1 MCLAICLIGIMLFDY
16 FQTLLLC
23 AVRMKIDDIDAF
35 VAVIRCQSISLAAES
50 LDLTQPAITR
60 RVQNFEQAL
69 GVELFDRNTKPLKPT
84 SMGLQ
89 VYQKC
94 LGILREMD
102 SLRELVASDTP
113 PSGLLRLGVPQ
124 TVGDVVL
131 LDALKHLRA
140 EFPDLRAQVLT
151 GWGSNLIGKIEK
163 GELDAAA
170 ALFPAG
176 KIFPENIVGESI
188 GKMELVVV
196 CAKAALPKKPV
207 KLSDCYELGWVLN
220 PDGCGFRAGLQRT
233 LTDQGLSLKVN
244 LETFGTELQL
254 GLVADGMGL
263 GLVPRPLLERS
274 AHREQLAV
282 MPLKDF
288 KPVMDLWLI
297 YPRFLGNL
305 QGPVAAFGSLVAE
318 SLRQTRDAA

>member
-1 MCLAICLIGIMLFDY
+1 MLFAY
-16 FQTLLLC
+16 VPLIFLC

-35 VAVIRCQSISLAAES
+35 VAVIRCQSISHAAES

-60 RVQNFEQAL
+60 RVQNFEHAL

-84 SMGLQ
+84 PMGIQ

-94 LGILREMD
+94 LAILREMD
-102 SLRELVASDTP
+102 ALRELVASDTP

-124 TVGDVVL
+124 TIGDVVL
-131 LDALKHLRA
+131 LDALKQLRG
-140 EFPDLRAQVLT
+140 EYPELRAQVST
-151 GWGSNLIGKIEK
+151 GWGSYLIGKIEN

-176 KIFPENIVGESI
+176 KIFPENIVAHSI

-196 CAKAALPKKPV
+196 GAKNTVPKKPV
-207 KLSDCYELGWVLN
+207 RLADCYEQGWVLN
-220 PDGCGFRAGLQRT
+220 PDGCGFRSGLQRT
-233 LTDQGLSLKVN
+233 LSDQGLSMKVN

-274 AHREQLAV
+274 MHRDQLAV
-282 MPLKDF
+282 VPLKDF
-288 KPVMDLWLI
+288 KPVLDLWLF

-305 QGPVAAFGSLVAE
+305 QGPVEAFGALVAR
-318 SLRQTRDAA
+318 SLDQVSAAA

>member
-1 MCLAICLIGIMLFDY
+1 MLFAY
-16 FQTLLLC
+16 LLSVFLC

-35 VAVIRCQSISLAAES
+35 VAVIRCQSISLAAQS

-84 SMGLQ
+84 QMGNQ
-89 VYQKC
+89 VYQRC
-94 LGILREMD
+94 LSILREMD
-102 SLRELVASDTP
+102 ALRELVASDTP

-124 TVGDVVL
+124 TIGDVVL
-131 LDALKHLRA
+131 LDALKQLRG
-140 EFPDLRAQVLT
+140 EFPDLRAQVST
-151 GWGSNLIGKIEK
+151 GWGSNLVSKIEN

-176 KIFPENIVGESI
+176 KIFPENIIGESI

-196 CAKAALPKKPV
+196 CARSALPKGSV
-207 KLSDCYELGWVLN
+207 KLADCYQQGWVLN

-233 LTDQGLSLKVN
+233 LADQGLSLKVN

-274 AHREQLAV
+274 SHREQLAV
-282 MPLKDF
+282 LPVKDF
-288 KPVMDLWLI
+288 RPVMDLWLI

-305 QGPVAAFGSLVAE
+305 QGPVSSFGDLVAR
-318 SLRQTRDAA
+318 SLKQVKDAA

>member
-1 MCLAICLIGIMLFDY
+1 MFFTYLIRPLP
-16 FQTLLLC
+16 C
-23 AVRMKIDDIDAF
+23 VPRMKTDDIDAF
-35 VAVIRCQSISLAAES
+35 VAVVRCQSISQAADSLA
-50 LDLTQPAITR
+50 LTQPAITR
-60 RVQNFEQAL
+60 RVQNLEQAL

-84 SMGLQ
+84 AIGMQ

-94 LGILREMD
+94 LAILREMD
-102 SLRELVASDTP
+102 GLRDLVALDTP
-113 PSGLLRLGVPQ
+113 PSGVLRLGVPQ
-124 TVGDVVL
+124 TIGDIVL
-131 LDALKHLRA
+131 LNALKHLRGQ
-140 EFPDLRAQVLT
+140 FPDLRAQVVT
-151 GWGSNLIGKIEK
+151 GWGANLVSKIER

-176 KIFPENIVGESI
+176 KVFAENIVGESI
-188 GKMELVVV
+188 GKLELVAV
-196 CAKAALPKKPV
+196 CAKADLPKKPI
-207 KLSDCYELGWVLN
+207 KLADCYDRGWVLN

-233 LTDQGLSLKVN
+233 LADQGLSLKVN

-274 AHREQLAV
+274 AHYESLAV
-282 MPLKDF
+282 LPLKDF

-305 QGPVAAFGSLVAE
+305 QAAVNAFGEWVAQSLKQE
-318 SLRQTRDAA
+318 RDAA

>member
-1 MCLAICLIGIMLFDY
+1 MLFAY
-16 FQTLLLC
+16 LVPLFPC
-23 AVRMKIDDIDAF
+23 AYRMKIDDIDAF
-35 VAVIRCQSISLAAES
+35 VAVIRCQSISHAAES

-84 SMGLQ
+84 AMGTQ

-94 LGILREMD
+94 LAILREMD

-124 TVGDVVL
+124 TIGDVVL
-131 LDALKHLRA
+131 LDALKHMRGQ
-140 EFPDLRAQVLT
+140 FPDLRAQVVT
-151 GWGSNLIGKIEK
+151 GWGSHLIGKIEN

-176 KIFPENIVGESI
+176 KIFPDAIVGESI

-196 CAKAALPKKPV
+196 CARSQLPKKPV
-207 KLSDCYELGWVLN
+207 KLTDCYEQGFVLN

-233 LTDQGLSLKVN
+233 LADQGLSLKVN

-254 GLVADGMGL
+254 GLVADGMGF

-274 AHREQLAV
+274 IHRDALAV

-288 KPVMDLWLI
+288 KPVLDLWLM

-305 QGPVAAFGSLVAE
+305 QAPVSLFGRLVA
-318 SLRQTRDAA
+318 DALKQAREAA

>member
-1 MCLAICLIGIMLFDY
+1 
-16 FQTLLLC
+16 
-23 AVRMKIDDIDAF
+23 MKIDDIDAF
-35 VAVIRCQSISLAAES
+35 VEVIRCQSISHAAES
-50 LDLTQPAITR
+50 LQLTQPAITR

-84 SMGLQ
+84 LIGTR
-89 VYQKC
+89 VYEQC
-94 LGILREMD
+94 RLILREMD
-102 SLRELVASDTP
+102 ALRELVATDAP
-113 PSGLLRLGVPQ
+113 PTGLLRLGVPQ
-124 TVGDVVL
+124 TIGDVVL
-131 LDALKHLRA
+131 LDALKHLRTEYA
-140 EFPDLRAQVLT
+140 DLRAQVAT
-151 GWGSNLIGKIEK
+151 GWGSQLVGKIER

-176 KIFPENIVGESI
+176 KIFPDNIVGESI

-196 CAKAALPKKPV
+196 CAKAQLPKKPC
-207 KLSDCYELGWVLN
+207 KLADVYQNGWILN

-233 LTDQGLSLKVN
+233 LSDQGLALQLN

-254 GLVADGMGL
+254 GLVADGLGL

-274 AHREQLAV
+274 AHRKELAV

-297 YPRFLGNL
+297 YPHFLGNL
-305 QGPVAAFGSLVAE
+305 QGPVDAFGKLVAA
-318 SLRQTRDAA
+318 SLHKIRDAA

>member
-1 MCLAICLIGIMLFDY
+1 MLFTY
-16 FQTLLLC
+16 VFLIFLC

-35 VAVIRCQSISLAAES
+35 VAVIRCQSISHAAES

-84 SMGLQ
+84 PMGHQ

-94 LGILREMD
+94 LAILREMN

-124 TVGDVVL
+124 TIGDVVL
-131 LDALKHLRA
+131 LDALKYLRGQ
-140 EFPDLRAQVLT
+140 FPDLRAQVVT
-151 GWGSNLIGKIEK
+151 GWGSHLIGKIEN

-176 KIFPENIVGESI
+176 KIFPENIIGESI

-196 CAKAALPKKPV
+196 CARDALPKKPV
-207 KLSDCYELGWVLN
+207 KLADCYSQGWVLN

-233 LTDQGLSLKVN
+233 LSDQGLTLKVN

-274 AHREQLAV
+274 AHRHLLAA
-282 MPLKDF
+282 MPVKDF

-305 QGPVAAFGSLVAE
+305 QGPVSSFGNLVAQ
-318 SLRQTRDAA
+318 SLKQERDAA

>member
-1 MCLAICLIGIMLFDY
+1 
-16 FQTLLLC
+16 
-23 AVRMKIDDIDAF
+23 MKTDDIDAF
-35 VAVIRCQSISLAAES
+35 VAVVRCQSISQAADSLA
-50 LDLTQPAITR
+50 LTQPAITR
-60 RVQNFEQAL
+60 RVQNLEQAL

-84 SMGLQ
+84 AIGMQ

-94 LGILREMD
+94 LAILREMD
-102 SLRELVASDTP
+102 GLRDLVALDTP
-113 PSGLLRLGVPQ
+113 PSGVLRLGVPQ
-124 TVGDVVL
+124 TIGDIVL
-131 LDALKHLRA
+131 LNALKHLRGQ
-140 EFPDLRAQVLT
+140 FPDLRAQVVT
-151 GWGSNLIGKIEK
+151 GWGANLVSKIER

-176 KIFPENIVGESI
+176 KVFAENIVGESI
-188 GKMELVVV
+188 GKLELVAV
-196 CAKAALPKKPV
+196 CARADLPKKPI
-207 KLSDCYELGWVLN
+207 KLADCYDRGWVLN

-233 LTDQGLSLKVN
+233 LADQGLSLKVN

-274 AHREQLAV
+274 AHYENLAV
-282 MPLKDF
+282 LPLKDF

-305 QGPVAAFGSLVAE
+305 QAAVNAFGEWVAQSLKQE
-318 SLRQTRDAA
+318 RDAA

>member
-1 MCLAICLIGIMLFDY
+1 
-16 FQTLLLC
+16 
-23 AVRMKIDDIDAF
+23 MKTDDIDAF
-35 VAVIRCQSISLAAES
+35 VAVVRCQSISQAADSLA
-50 LDLTQPAITR
+50 LTQPAITR
-60 RVQNFEQAL
+60 RVQNLEQAL

-84 SMGLQ
+84 AIGLQ

-94 LGILREMD
+94 LAILREMD
-102 SLRELVASDTP
+102 GLRDLVALDTP
-113 PSGLLRLGVPQ
+113 PKGVLRLGVPQ
-124 TVGDVVL
+124 TIGDIVL
-131 LDALKHLRA
+131 LNALKQLRGQ
-140 EFPDLRAQVLT
+140 FPELRAQVVT
-151 GWGSNLIGKIEK
+151 GWGGDLINKTER

-176 KIFPENIVGESI
+176 KVFPENIVGQSL
-188 GKMELVVV
+188 GKLELVAV
-196 CAKAALPKKPV
+196 CAKADLPKKPV
-207 KLSDCYELGWVLN
+207 KLADCYHRGWVLN

-233 LTDQGLSLKVN
+233 LADQGLNLKVN

-274 AHREQLAV
+274 AHYENLAV
-282 MPLKDF
+282 LPLKDF

-305 QGPVAAFGSLVAE
+305 QAAVNAFGGQVAQA
-318 SLRQTRDAA
+318 LRRERDAA

>member
-1 MCLAICLIGIMLFDY
+1 
-16 FQTLLLC
+16 
-23 AVRMKIDDIDAF
+23 MKIDDIDAF
-35 VAVIRCQSISLAAES
+35 VAVIRCQSISHAAET

-84 SMGLQ
+84 AMGVQ

-94 LGILREMD
+94 LAILREMD

-124 TVGDVVL
+124 TIGDVVL
-131 LDALKHLRA
+131 LDALKHLRGQ
-140 EFPDLRAQVLT
+140 FPELRAQVVT
-151 GWGSNLIGKIEK
+151 GWGSHLIGKIEN

-176 KIFPENIVGESI
+176 KIFPEGIIGESI

-196 CAKAALPKKPV
+196 CAKEHQPKKAI
-207 KLSDCYELGWVLN
+207 KLADCYDQGFVLN

-233 LTDQGLSLKVN
+233 LADQGLGLKVN

-263 GLVPRPLLERS
+263 GLVPRPLFERS
-274 AHREQLAV
+274 VHHDQLAV
-282 MPLKDF
+282 VPLKDF

-305 QGPVAAFGSLVAE
+305 QGPVASFGRLVADA
-318 SLRQTRDAA
+318 LRQAREAA